1 MIAYVEK
8 YIQLK
13 LIMMRYLRIKIYYR
27 LTNGVGYYPKT
38 VIGRGQGTSALR
50 RCFLFGFKAVNQC
63 SKWI

>member
-27 LTNGVGYYPKT
+27 LTNGVGRYPKT
-38 VIGRGQGTSALR
+38 VIGRGQGTSA
-50 RCFLFGFKAVNQC
+50 FAEVLFIWLQ
-63 SKWI
+63 SS